1 MLISRAGNMKEESE
15 KYLYIFFL
23 VILPLG
29 SFNKEINRDVNRFL
43 YAELFIIVLFIIAEV
58 GNNIKSSN
66 K

>member
-1 MLISRAGNMKEESE
+1 MKEESE

-43 YAELFIIVLFIIAEV
+43 YAQLFIIVLFIIAEV